1 MSRIGKKPLLIP
13 DGIEFIEEGNK
24 IILKNKAESLEV
36 PKFPYLKIIKEGNQI
51 RIERENDEKQTR
63 AWHGLLRRLLENA
76 VVGLTKGYK
85 KELDIM
91 GTGYKAE
98 VKTDFIVFNLG
109 YSHPINF
116 PIPKGVKVSYEPK
129 QNRITLIS
137 ANKELLTQTAA
148 KIKELRPPDAY
159 KGKGIKY
166 SDEVLHLKPGKTG
179 A

>member
-13 DGIEFIEEGNK
+13 QGIEFIEEGDK
-24 IILKNKAESLEV
+24 IILKNKSESLEV
-36 PKFPYLKIIKEGNQI
+36 PKFPYLKIIKEGNTV
-51 RIERENDEKQTR
+51 RIERQNDEKQTK

-76 VVGLTKGYK
+76 VVGLTQGYK

-91 GTGYKAE
+91 GTGYRAE
-98 VKTDFIVFNLG
+98 IKGDSIIFNLG

-116 PIPKGVKVSYEPK
+116 PIPKGIKVSYEAK
-129 QNRITLIS
+129 QNRLTLVS

-148 KIKELRPPDAY
+148 KIKELRPPDPY

-166 SDEVLHLKPGKTG
+166 ADEVLHLKPGKTG